1 MEFMNAVEQALRNYA
16 QFSGRSG
23 RKEFWYFMLF
33 QYSILF
39 AVYRPWLVA
48 AGAVFPVHSD
58 PQPVGFRAPAP
69 RYRP

>member
-39 AVYRPWLVA
+39 AFPCLGLPPL
-48 AGAVFPVHSD
+48 AGCCWGCFPCL
-58 PQPVGFRAPAP
+58 P
-69 RYRP
+69 